1 MSIRAF
7 YGFDGVATGVQGS
20 SGDAAIAPQPG
31 AGVSNSR
38 NQPLTIKLYNPASP
52 QYNAVG
58 VTGLDRHKVGKVGQR
73 RNALVIHRYSYAI
86 SFTSGAT
93 VNLFD
98 KIEGKTNEPW
108 KVVTGFTYVD
118 FADQEPTVA
127 YWLARVSRGENP
139 SYFNLIQRRNDG
151 KISVNGNAVPIE
163 RNKEYYFE
171 IELWCDS
178 VVPGRS
184 SNPVSARVYL
194 DGEVVGEWLGSFGSF
209 APTGTTPM
217 GLEVGY
223 VSHASNPIVMQMGV
237 ADVYVLDGTGE
248 APYNERL
255 GPQQVEYK
263 RPNAVVEGGWI
274 PTGTSD
280 ALTALTDG
288 LDSTGLKS
296 PKGTTTGVLQ
306 VNLGLNSGSIVN
318 GVLVYARGDRGPGAP
333 RAITGSIEDSNGTAL
348 GQEKKTGFVPS
359 LSDTILAEYLPS
371 KTIDMAALIGN
382 RLNNITVDFKVE

>member
-31 AGVSNSR
+31 AGVSNNR

-98 KIEGKTNEPW
+98 KIEGKTDAPW
-108 KVVTGFTYVD
+108 KVVAGFTYVD

-151 KISVNGNAVPIE
+151 KISVNGNVVPIE

-209 APTGTTPM
+209 ATTGTTPM

-223 VSHASNPIVMQMGV
+223 VAHASNPIVMQMGI

-248 APYNERL
+248 SPYNERL
-255 GPQQVEYK
+255 GAQQVEFK

-274 PTGTSD
+274 PTGTSN

-296 PKGTTTGVLQ
+296 PKGSTTGVLQ

-333 RAITGSIEDSNGTAL
+333 RAISGAIEDSNGTAL

-359 LSDTILAEYLPS
+359 LSDTVLAEYLPS

>member
-31 AGVSNSR
+31 AGVSNNR
-38 NQPLTIKLYNPASP
+38 NQPLTIKLYNPAAP

-98 KIEGKTNEPW
+98 KIEGKTDAPW

-163 RNKEYYFE
+163 RNKEYYVE

-194 DGEVVGEWLGSFGSF
+194 DGEVIGEWLGSFGSF
-209 APTGTTPM
+209 TPTGTTPM

-223 VSHASNPIVMQMGV
+223 IAHASNPIVMQMGI

-255 GPQQVEYK
+255 GAQQVEFK

-274 PTGTSD
+274 PTGTSN

-296 PKGTTTGVLQ
+296 PRGSTAGVLQ

-318 GVLVYARGDRGPGAP
+318 GVLVYARGDRGSGAP
-333 RAITGSIEDSNGTAL
+333 RAITGSIEDSNGSAV
-348 GQEKKTGFVPS
+348 GQEKKTGFGPS

>member
-31 AGVSNSR
+31 AGVSNNR
-38 NQPLTIKLYNPASP
+38 NQPLTIKLYNPAAP

-98 KIEGKTNEPW
+98 KIEGKTDAPW

-151 KISVNGNAVPIE
+151 KISVNGNVVPIE

-194 DGEVVGEWLGSFGSF
+194 DGDLVGEWLGSFGSF
-209 APTGTTPM
+209 PPTGSTPL

-223 VSHASNPIVMQMGV
+223 VAHASNPIVMQMGV

-255 GPQQVEYK
+255 GAQQVEFK

-274 PTGTSD
+274 PTGTSNP
-280 ALTALTDG
+280 LTALTDG

-296 PKGTTTGVLQ
+296 PKGETAGMVQ
-306 VNLGLNSGSIVN
+306 VNLGLTSSSIVN
-318 GVLVYARGDRGPGAP
+318 GVLVYARGDRGPGAQ
-333 RAITGSIEDSNGTAL
+333 RYLSGVIEDSNSTQVGTTRKASL
-348 GQEKKTGFVPS
+348 GSS
-359 LSDTILAEYLPS
+359 LGEIVLADYMPN

-382 RLNNITVDFKVE
+382 RLANITVDFKVE